1 MFKEKISQ
9 NFNTNGYV
17 VIKNFLDTKQVNF
30 FIKEI
35 YKDLKINNITQKLY
49 DHSILIEN
57 LNYWKL
63 FTNPKL
69 INSVKEFLDTD
80 EICFVQHTDLQVN
93 YGSSIFDGDNAN

>member
-9 NFNTNGYV
+9 NFNSNGYV
-17 VIKNFLDTKQVNF
+17 VIKNFLDTKEVNF

-35 YKDLKINNITQKLY
+35 YKDLKINNVTQKLY
-49 DHSILIEN
+49 NHSILIEN
-57 LNYWKL
+57 PNYWKL

-80 EICFVQHTDLQVN
+80 EICFVQHTDL
-93 YGSSIFDGDNAN
+93 